1 MPKNV
6 LQSQSFNRFPLNF
19 VIRDKLTPLENVKFV
34 DDSPRLVQ
42 SVDFVV
48 MQIRFQMTI
57 EMMDVN

>member
-6 LQSQSFNRFPLNF
+6 LQTQSFTRFPLNF
-19 VIRDKLTPLENVKFV
+19 VIRDKLIPLKNVKFV
-34 DDSPRLVQ
+34 DASPCLVQ

-48 MQIRFQMTI
+48 MQIRFQMII